1 MPSVI
6 DVHTHMLS
14 SQWLDLLRAH
24 GGPKYSVKP
33 TRAGQESIFMHGAP
47 FMTLM
52 PEMLDFD
59 VRIRN
64 MDKAGVDLAI
74 VSLTCPSAFWGDE
87 AVSAR
92 AASIMNAALA
102 EQQARY
108 PDRLRWFATI
118 PWQYAQSAISEL
130 DRAVKAGAVG
140 VFVTANIDECC
151 LTETRFAPV
160 WAAIDRLGLPVLI
173 HPSAPQGTAEL
184 QLQEYG
190 LVPSVGFMF
199 DTTLALARMIFDG
212 FFDRYTRLS
221 IIASHGGGALPY
233 LAGRLDRCFQK
244 IPACAENIAAPPSSY
259 LKRIYYDTVVYDERA
274 LRLCVE
280 VAGGPDR
287 VMFGSDYPHNIGDM
301 AGCLARVDA
310 LESSVARQIR
320 SLTAQRIFRL

>member
-14 SQWLDLLRAH
+14 PQWLDLLRTH

-33 TRAGQESIFMHGAP
+33 TRAGQESIFMRGAP

-64 MDKAGVDLAI
+64 MDKVGVDVAI

-92 AASIMNAALA
+92 AASIMNTALA
-102 EQQARY
+102 EQQGRY

-130 DRAVKAGAVG
+130 ERAVKAGAIG
-140 VFVTANIDECC
+140 VFVTANIDEYS
-151 LTETRFAPV
+151 LTEARFAPV
-160 WAAIDRLGLPVLI
+160 WAAIDRLGLPVLV

-233 LAGRLDRCFQK
+233 LAGRLDRCFEK
-244 IPACAENIAAPPSSY
+244 IPACAEKIADPPSSY

-274 LRLCVE
+274 LTLCVE

-310 LESSVARQIR
+310 LDASAARKVR
-320 SLTAQRIFRL
+320 SLTAQRIFRI

>member
-1 MPSVI
+1 MPVI
-6 DVHTHMLS
+6 DVHTHMI
-14 SQWLDLLRAH
+14 SQEWLDLLRKH

-47 FMTLM
+47 FMTLLPDM
-52 PEMLDFD
+52 FDFD

-102 EQQARY
+102 EQQRRY
-108 PDRLRWFATI
+108 PTRLRWFATL
-118 PWQYAQSAISEL
+118 PWGYPPRAIDEL
-130 DRAVKAGAVG
+130 DRATKTGAIG
-140 VFVTANIDECC
+140 VFVSANIDEHC
-151 LTETRFAPV
+151 LTDARFASV
-160 WAAIDRLGLPVLI
+160 WTAIDRLGLPVLI
-173 HPSAPQGTAEL
+173 HPSAPQGTQQL
-184 QLQEYG
+184 QLHEYG
-190 LVPSVGFMF
+190 LIPSVGFMF

-233 LAGRLDRCFQK
+233 LAGRLDKCFER
-244 IPACAENIAAPPSSY
+244 IPACSERISDPPSTY
-259 LKRIYYDTVVYDERA
+259 LKRLYYDTVVYDARA
-274 LRLCVE
+274 LRLCID

-301 AGCLARVDA
+301 AGCLSRVDSLDA
-310 LESSVARQIR
+310 DAARQIR